1 MDFSCA
7 FATSSN
13 TPSHVELAET
23 LNYKRA
29 WLYDSPALYPDVW
42 MILTRC
48 AERTSRIGIGPGVLV
63 PSLRHPMVN
72 AAAIAELE
80 SQAPGRVAVA
90 IGSGFTG
97 RNAMGQR
104 AMSWRRVA
112 EYVRCLR
119 ALLAGEAAQWEGAKI
134 RMLQLPGFGAKR
146 PIEVPILIGADGP
159 KGLAVAAELGD
170 GVFSAAVPQPD
181 AAKTADWRA
190 LLCWGTVLDDDEE
203 LTSPRATDAAAPG
216 AVVIYHA
223 MYERG
228 GAAAVDALPGGHGWR
243 EKVEAY
249 PEDERHF
256 AIHEGHLVRA
266 NPADE
271 PHVADVIPFASTMGL
286 TGNAEQLSEKIA
298 GLAAQGVTEIVYQP
312 AGSDIERELT
322 VFASAVQRS
331 VT

>member
-1 MDFSCA
+1 MDISCA
-7 FATSSN
+7 FATSSA
-13 TPSHVELAET
+13 TPAHVELAEA
-23 LNYKRA
+23 LGYQRA

-48 AERTSRIGIGPGVLV
+48 AQRTSRIGLGPGVLV

-97 RNAMGQR
+97 GLALGQR
-104 AMSWRRVA
+104 ALPWRQVA

-119 ALLAGEAAQWEGAKI
+119 ALLAGESAQWEGAKI
-134 RMLQLPGFGAKR
+134 QMLQLPGFGAQR
-146 PIEVPILIGADGP
+146 PIELPILIGADGP

-181 AAKTADWRA
+181 AAQIADWRA
-190 LLCWGTVLDDDEE
+190 LLCFGTVLDEGEE
-203 LTSPRATDAAAPG
+203 LTSPRALEAAGPAAA
-216 AVVIYHA
+216 VLYHA

-228 GAAAVDALPGGHGWR
+228 GAAAVDALPGGQGWR
-243 EKVEAY
+243 EAIEGH

-266 NPADE
+266 NVSDE
-271 PHVADVIPFASTMGL
+271 LHIAELIPFASSMAL
-286 TGNAEQLSEKIA
+286 TGPASQLPEKIA
-298 GLAAQGVTEIVYQP
+298 GLAALGVTEIVYQP
-312 AGSDIERELT
+312 AGSDIERELS
-322 VFASAVQRS
+322 VFASAAGLAG
-331 VT
+331 